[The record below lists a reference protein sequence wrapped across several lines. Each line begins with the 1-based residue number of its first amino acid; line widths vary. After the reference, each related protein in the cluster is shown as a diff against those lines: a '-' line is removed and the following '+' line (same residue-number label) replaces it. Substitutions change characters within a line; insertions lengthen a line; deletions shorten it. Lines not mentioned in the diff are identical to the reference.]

1 MWPYAEVGLA
11 AAGTVLLT
19 TPLIR
24 WLAQKMGAVDRPSD
38 RKVHAKD
45 TPSLGGLALLLG
57 VAAGLGA
64 ARLNPALRATFA
76 DSSELQGTLLAAIV
90 IVALGVV
97 DDFRTLSVPA
107 KVAGQILAAGVL
119 ILNGVQ
125 LLFVYFPSQGVISVG
140 SDLAVPLTVIW
151 VLVMVNA
158 VNLID
163 GLDGLAAGI
172 TAIGAAGFF
181 VYAYVGPS
189 TFGAPVV
196 TAAVLSVIVVGV
208 GVGFLPWNF
217 HPAWIFM
224 GDSGS
229 MLLGLLLASATIS
242 GVGHATLAPSGGD
255 LAAFFIP
262 ILPLMILAVPMVD
275 VGMAIVRRLRRGR
288 PIFAPDKEHLHHQ
301 LRDLGHTHRQAV
313 VLMYFWSA
321 LLAGTA
327 LAVTFINGRLV
338 VGAIGGTAFFLIAA
352 TFVPARVRE
361 RRRKRAEALAAVG
374 AEASRT
380 ASFGPDTGLLP

>member
-1 MWPYAEVGLA
+1 L
-11 AAGTVLLT
+11 
-19 TPLIR
+19 
-24 WLAQKMGAVDRPSD
+24 PSY
-38 RKVHAKD
+38 
-45 TPSLGGLALLLG
+45 LG

-64 ARLNPALRATFA
+64 ARLNPAQRATFA

-275 VGMAIVRRLRRGR
+275 VWHGHRSPAPPGPADLRPGQGAPPPPVAGSRPHPPPGRRAHVLLERALGRHRARRHVHQRPARGGGDRRHRVFPDRGDVRPG
-288 PIFAPDKEHLHHQ
+288 PGP
-301 LRDLGHTHRQAV
+301 
-313 VLMYFWSA
+313 
-321 LLAGTA
+321 GTA
-327 LAVTFINGRLV
+327 SQAGRGADSGRCGGEPAGV
-338 VGAIGGTAFFLIAA
+338 V
-352 TFVPARVRE
+352 
-361 RRRKRAEALAAVG
+361 RA
-374 AEASRT
+374 
-380 ASFGPDTGLLP
+380 

>member
-1 MWPYAEVGLA
+1 MLIPGETLLVCEVTPALFA
-11 AAGTVLLT
+11 A
-19 TPLIR
+19 
-24 WLAQKMGAVDRPSD
+24 
-38 RKVHAKD
+38 
-45 TPSLGGLALLLG
+45 
-57 VAAGLGA
+57 VAANEAERA
-64 ARLNPALRATFA
+64 AP
-76 DSSELQGTLLAAIV
+76 GVTLV
-90 IVALGVV
+90 DVA
-97 DDFRTLSVPA
+97 
-107 KVAGQILAAGVL
+107 
-119 ILNGVQ
+119 
-125 LLFVYFPSQGVISVG
+125 
-140 SDLAVPLTVIW
+140 
-151 VLVMVNA
+151 M
-158 VNLID
+158 
-163 GLDGLAAGI
+163 
-172 TAIGAAGFF
+172 IGAAGFF
-181 VYAYVGPS
+181 IYAYVGPS

-217 HPAWIFM
+217 HPARIFM

-338 VGAIGGTAFFLIAA
+338 VGAIGGTALFLIAA

-361 RRRKRAEALAAVG
+361 RRRKRAEALTAVG
-374 AEASRT
+374 AEASRPG
-380 ASFGPDTGLLP
+380 SFGPDTGLLP